1 MQPLIISVYPGLRLV
16 HMSLGAAGLGF
27 IGGAGSHVD
36 AVGGNA
42 SWITIAHELGHN
54 FGLFHANRFLSRSE
68 RPYSDDGEPID
79 YGNPFAVMGSGSGYM
94 TVPAK
99 VATNVMSGFGY
110 SIGLNSGTDVVQ
122 LYSRDDISSAKEN
135 DLHVEDSDFNN
146 TFRIYRH
153 DYNSPPLSLNLYD
166 FDVSLP
172 ENIFTSGTLA
182 SNRNL
187 QRQGFPEQEMVL
199 EQHLQQMVRRM

>member
-1 MQPLIISVYPGLRLV
+1 MSSISTSPTFGQGYESKPVITFEGGNISPDGLIHPDFMPCRAQAIVNEFGQITGIVITDPGQYYYTTPTVLVNGSDEFNGNEVNATINNIGISWVAISTHEP
-16 HMSLGAAGLGF
+16 GAAGLGF

-42 SWITIAHELGHN
+42 SWVTIAHELGHN

-79 YGNPFAVMGSGSGYM
+79 YGNPFAVMGSGTGYM

-110 SIGLNSGTDVVQ
+110 SIG
-122 LYSRDDISSAKEN
+122 
-135 DLHVEDSDFNN
+135 
-146 TFRIYRH
+146 
-153 DYNSPPLSLNLYD
+153 
-166 FDVSLP
+166 
-172 ENIFTSGTLA
+172 
-182 SNRNL
+182 
-187 QRQGFPEQEMVL
+187 
-199 EQHLQQMVRRM
+199 